1 MAIKAY
7 VGIMGSGKTF
17 EVASVVILG
26 ALRDGR
32 RVVSN
37 IAGLNP
43 DVYREILEA
52 EGVEPD
58 RIGQIV
64 TVSHD
69 AVLEP
74 FFFRT
79 DKDQAEGIDSFILP
93 GDLVALD
100 EIWRFWDGFSKPPER
115 FMNFV
120 RMHRQFVHSESGLT
134 CELVLITQ
142 DVMDIGRKVRAVIE
156 QTYRM
161 EKATA
166 VGSSKRY
173 RVDIFTGGKVR
184 GAPLRQLFKTY
195 EAKYFPLYQSHSQKV
210 AGSVDAVEKSIDGRG
225 NILRGAL
232 FKIVLPLVLLFG
244 AVGIYFV
251 WGFFHRETV
260 PPKSDSLVSSAPVV
274 TSVSKKVL
282 PADSAVSSEWRVY
295 GWFTG
300 RSGMV
305 AILQH
310 NDGRLRHEYMPS
322 NMRIHGLTASLSLE
336 DSRVTNYSG
345 QPRLVRSDHEF
356 KFIKRGKQSQIGP
369 AVFCFL
375 TGARRLDIHDT
386 RDARVHSGDI
396 QRTAG
401 FK

>member
-17 EVASVVILG
+17 EVASVVVLG

-74 FFFRT
+74 LFFRT

-100 EIWRFWDGFSKPPER
+100 EIWRFWDGFAKPPER

-120 RMHRQFVHSESGLT
+120 RMHRQFVHPESGLT
-134 CELVLITQ
+134 CELALITQ

-166 VGSSKRY
+166 VGSTKRY
-173 RVDIFTGGKVR
+173 RVDIFTGGKIR

-195 EAKYFPLYQSHSQKV
+195 EPKYFPLYQSHSQKQE
-210 AGSVDAVEKSIDGRG
+210 GSADAKEKSVDGRG
-225 NILRGAL
+225 NILKGAI
-232 FKIVLPLVLLFG
+232 FKIVLPLAFLFG
-244 AVGIYFV
+244 AAGIYFI
-251 WGFFHRETV
+251 WGFFHPKDLKKPPAAVAASPGASSV
-260 PPKSDSLVSSAPVV
+260 PAPAPKVSDVSP
-274 TSVSKKVL
+274 
-282 PADSAVSSEWRVY
+282 DWRLR
-295 GWFTG
+295 GWYTG
-300 RSGMV
+300 KLGMV
-305 AILQH
+305 AMLED
-310 NDGRLRHEYMPS
+310 NEGRLRHVYMPS
-322 NMRIHGLTASLSLE
+322 NMRITGLDAFLSL
-336 DSRVTNYSG
+336 DGVRVSKYSG
-345 QPRLVRSDHEF
+345 TVQTNNNA
-356 KFIKRGKQSQIGP
+356 SQVMP
-369 AVFCFL
+369 
-375 TGARRLDIHDT
+375 
-386 RDARVHSGDI
+386 
-396 QRTAG
+396 
-401 FK
+401 

>member
-52 EGVEPD
+52 EGIEPQK
-58 RIGQIV
+58 IGVIV
-64 TVSHD
+64 TVNHD

-74 FFFRT
+74 LFFRT
-79 DKDQAEGIDSFILP
+79 DKDQVDGIDSFVQP

-100 EIWRFWDGFSKPPER
+100 EIWRFWDGFAKPPER

-120 RMHRQFVHSESGLT
+120 RMHRQFVHPESGLT

-173 RVDIFTGGKVR
+173 RVDIFTGGKIR
-184 GAPLRQLFKTY
+184 GVPLRQLFKTY
-195 EAKYFPLYQSHSQKV
+195 ESKYFPLYQSHSQKQEGS
-210 AGSVDAVEKSIDGRG
+210 ADANEKSVDARG
-225 NILRGAL
+225 NILKGAI
-232 FKIVLPLVLLFG
+232 FKIVLPLALVFG
-244 AVGIYFV
+244 VIGIYFI
-251 WGFFHRETV
+251 WGFFHPHDSKVV
-260 PPKSDSLVSSAPVV
+260 PVTASKNSSSVATSVHVAPKSGDF
-274 TSVSKKVL
+274 
-282 PADSAVSSEWRVY
+282 SEKWRIHGWYSGPY
-295 GWFTG
+295 GA
-300 RSGMV
+300 V
-305 AILQH
+305 AILQD
-310 NDGRLRHEYMPS
+310 NDGRLRHVYQPP
-322 NMRIHGLTASLSLE
+322 NIRLAGLDASMVLDGE
-336 DSRVTNYSG
+336 AITKYSG
-345 QPRLVRSDHEF
+345 TVQQKGNQASEVL
-356 KFIKRGKQSQIGP
+356 K
-369 AVFCFL
+369 
-375 TGARRLDIHDT
+375 
-386 RDARVHSGDI
+386 
-396 QRTAG
+396 
-401 FK
+401 